1 MHRLV
6 AVAEPD
12 IHLASQSPR
21 RRALLAQ
28 IGMRH
33 DVVGWRWTKARS
45 RRGPREYVLRL
56 ALAKARAGR
65 ALRPDRPVLGA
76 DTAVVVDDQILGKP
90 LDRADGIAMLARL
103 SGREHRVLTGWPWSA
118 TARKADCRS
127 ARAFPADRRG
137 GGPKPTGATGE
148 PVDKAGGYAVQ
159 GLAAAL
165 HRVDRGQY
173 FRRHGAAAVRKPAE
187 APAPGAGIAPLRRGE
202 PATSEGRA

>member
-1 MHRLV
+1 MV

-33 DVVGWRWTKARS
+33 DVVAVAVDESPLPGEA
-45 RRGPREYVLRL
+45 PAEYVLRL

-103 SGREHRVLTGWPWSA
+103 SGREHRVLTAVALVG
-118 TARKADCRS
+118 
-127 ARAFPADRRG
+127 DREESRLSVSHVRFR
-137 GGPKPTGATGE
+137 PIDAAEAAAYWATGE

-159 GLAAAL
+159 GLAALFIESIAGSYSGVMGL
-165 HRVDRGQY
+165 PLFETGELL
-173 FRRHGAAAVRKPAE
+173 RR
-187 APAPGAGIAPLRRGE
+187 AGIAPLRRGE